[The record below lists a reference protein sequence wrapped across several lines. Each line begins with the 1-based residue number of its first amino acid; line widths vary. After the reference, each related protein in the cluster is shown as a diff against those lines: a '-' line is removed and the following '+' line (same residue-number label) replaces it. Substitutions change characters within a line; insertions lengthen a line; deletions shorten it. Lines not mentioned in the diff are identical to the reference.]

1 MKWSIAQLLK
11 LRNQGDSFTIDEM
24 VELPELTQLHPDIR
38 SIRPVHVHG
47 DASFTS
53 NQVTFNLKIQG
64 DLTLPDARTLDD
76 VIYEFDIESL
86 EPFFLENG
94 RYTEQFDDVNLPEGN
109 TIDLRPIVKELIM
122 LDVPMQIFG
131 NETDKTQVEG
141 EGWSVIDEQ
150 PDDQP
155 KIDPRLAGL
164 ADLFSKKEDENG

>member
-11 LRNQGDSFTIDEM
+11 LRNQGDSFTIDEV

-76 VIYEFDIESL
+76 VMFEFDIESL

-109 TIDLRPIVKELIM
+109 TIDLRPIVKRAHHVRSP
-122 LDVPMQIFG
+122 DAIFG
-131 NETDKTQVEG
+131 NETDTTQVEG
-141 EGWSVIDEQ
+141 EGWSLHEDQ
-150 PDDQP
+150 PDTKP
-155 KIDPRLAGL
+155 KIDPRFAGL
-164 ADLFSKKEDENG
+164 AICSRKRGR

>member
-11 LRNQGDSFTIDEM
+11 LRNQGDSFSVDET
-24 VELPELTQLHPDIR
+24 VELPELIQLHPDIR

-76 VIYEFDIESL
+76 VMYEFDIESL

-109 TIDLRPIVKELIM
+109 TIDLRPIVRELIM
-122 LDVPMQIFG
+122 LDVPMQVFG

-141 EGWSVIDEQ
+141 EGWALVEDQ
-150 PDDQP
+150 LDDQP

>member
-11 LRNQGDSFTIDEM
+11 LRNQGDSFSVDEM
-24 VELPELTQLHPDIR
+24 VELEELTRLHPDIR

-47 DASFTS
+47 NASFTS
-53 NQVTFNLKIQG
+53 NQVTFNLKVQG
-64 DLTLPDARTLDD
+64 DLTLPDARTLED
-76 VIYEFDIESL
+76 VVFEFDIESL

-109 TIDLRPIVKELIM
+109 TIDLRPIVKELI
-122 LDVPMQIFG
+122 LLEVPMQIFG
-131 NETDKTQVEG
+131 NETNKTQVEG
-141 EGWSVIDEQ
+141 EGWALVEDQ